1 MREKELVMKS
11 VILSAARSAGR
22 LRSQRIMWGECSRL
36 RPCSSCAGGIPF
48 ESGLCLLW
56 QAFRGKRKVRKVGL
70 KGNSSNVMLG
80 VAQTLVWSSASYVVS
95 GTLYMREATGA
106 AAV

>member
-1 MREKELVMKS
+1 MNAVDCVRVP
-11 VILSAARSAGR
+11 VV
-22 LRSQRIMWGECSRL
+22 Q
-36 RPCSSCAGGIPF
+36 GGYHLNPVCVCCGKP
-48 ESGLCLLW
+48 S
-56 QAFRGKRKVRKVGL
+56 RGKRKVRKVGL

-80 VAQTLVWSSASYVVS
+80 VAQALVWSSASYVVS